1 MNVVI
6 LNRAGGELSRDGL
19 ILAVPAGELYNAEAD
34 KKQVMDSTSLRSIT
48 ADWDEQKQ
56 RLGADFPGIYVG
68 IEHHIYDP
76 ALSSAA
82 LGWAKEWRIDE
93 KGLWIHVE
101 WTDIGEEA
109 IRNKRFKY
117 TSFVVDPKNLEPL
130 GGNRFRVLKVDTVG
144 LTNLPNG
151 KDLLVPITNRAAGPG
166 NEVPLAI
173 QKRAAERI
181 DRLARQDQRASG
193 GSLVGSY
200 LRVMNR
206 EKSMTEIAN
215 GRPVSAV
222 ANAGAR
228 EVLEDAASFAGR
240 TILRLAQSR
249 KLPGLS
255 ANISY
260 IRNRFPT
267 LSRLENREAGW
278 DVRTEL
284 EPQARQAYMDAM
296 QQPRDSMPEPRWVG
310 FFASLDAL
318 KVEFQDLGYEG
329 VWQKMKEIYPATF
342 LKFVLSFDD
351 QEGSSDMLPPPPKTE
366 QERYRKKRA
375 IISHAASMEQPRYGR
390 NGPGA
395 EQIARTVVNEALSAL

>member
-1 MNVVI
+1 M
-6 LNRAGGELSRDGL
+6 
-19 ILAVPAGELYNAEAD
+19 P
-34 KKQVMDSTSLRSIT
+34 ST
-48 ADWDEQKQ
+48 A
-56 RLGADFPGIYVG
+56 
-68 IEHHIYDP
+68 HH
-76 ALSSAA
+76 ALEPETQ
-82 LGWAKEWRIDE
+82 LWRIAWEIRDT
-93 KGLWIHVE
+93 GLWVLVE
-101 WTDIGEEA
+101 LTDVGLEA
-109 IRNKRFKY
+109 IRNNRFKY
-117 TSFVVDPKNLEPL
+117 TSFVVDPKQVERLD
-130 GGNRFRVLKVDTVG
+130 GNRVRVLGIESVG
-144 LTNLPNG
+144 FTNLPNA

-166 NEVPLAI
+166 NGVPPAI
-173 QKRAAERI
+173 QIRAAQRI
-181 DRLARQDQRASG
+181 DQLARQDQRASG
-193 GSLVGSY
+193 GSLAGSY

-206 EKSMTEIAN
+206 EKSMAEIAS

-240 TILRLAQSR
+240 TILRLAQNR

-278 DVRTEL
+278 DVLTEL
-284 EPQARQAYMDAM
+284 EPKARQAYMEVM

-310 FFASLDAL
+310 FFALLDAL
-318 KVEFQDLGYEG
+318 KMEFPDLGYEG
-329 VWQKMKEIYPATF
+329 CWQRMKELYPATY

-351 QEGSSDMLPPPPKTE
+351 QEGSSDMLTPPPKTE